1 MESTKNNK
9 NVVVDDE
16 IVRGKPR
23 GFSKH
28 AWLTR
33 MHLLAYILFYGRN
46 SFDSALF
53 QDVKNS
59 TSKVTDN
66 KYFDLKKFSSQN
78 SKETGKD
85 EPRAKVTMKE
95 WLESL
100 TVEERVLAVSTIFV
114 KHKEVLDEIRN
125 DINNCTSDLVDLE
138 GQSYRDRFSTSNN
151 AYLQRQF
158 MGTSIS
164 SGYTSLNTY
173 PSSGGFLSR
182 YVTFLDTYA
191 PEDTLT
197 LHEDILK
204 NVDGFFDI
212 LESCK

>member
-1 MESTKNNK
+1 M
-9 NVVVDDE
+9 
-16 IVRGKPR
+16 
-23 GFSKH
+23 
-28 AWLTR
+28 L
-33 MHLLAYILFYGRN
+33 YILFKGHN
-46 SFDSALF
+46 LLVSALF

-59 TSKVTDN
+59 TCKVTDN

-78 SKETGKD
+78 SKETGKE
-85 EPRAKVTMKE
+85 EPKAKVTMKE

-125 DINNCTSDLVDLE
+125 DINKCTQDSFDLE
-138 GQSYRDRFSTSNN
+138 SHSYRDRFSTSNN
-151 AYLQRQF
+151 DYLQRKLI
-158 MGTSIS
+158 GSGINSCYASVNTYS
-164 SGYTSLNTY
+164 SG
-173 PSSGGFLSR
+173 GGFLSR
-182 YVTFLDTYA
+182 YVTFLDTFG

>member
-23 GFSKH
+23 SFSKH

-33 MHLLAYILFYGRN
+33 MHLLTYILFYGRN